1 MQFGLGVAAAT
12 WYFRSKERA
21 RRYELERGSSST
33 HGAPP
38 CGPGWGWSAHRDLPS
53 SAPAATKP
61 VMQPASL
68 AVGATA
74 PQPVAT
80 PFSSQEEPAKSEIA
94 SEARRGWGYRWH
106 RHSRGDASAGPGAS
120 GPAAAA
126 SGVTVD
132 ATISSDADDLQKLKQ
147 AVERL
152 WMEKKTEA
160 TAAQERANEKVSNVS
175 PDYRDGLADEACR
188 LGNMP
193 ARSLTSSLP
202 PCRHYERR
210 VCIFEKE
217 TDR

>member
-1 MQFGLGVAAAT
+1 MG
-12 WYFRSKERA
+12 
-21 RRYELERGSSST
+21 RYELDHGSSST

-38 CGPGWGWSAHRDLPS
+38 CGPGWGWSARRDLPS
-53 SAPAATKP
+53 PAPPAP
-61 VMQPASL
+61 VMQAASPAVA
-68 AVGATA
+68 AVA
-74 PQPVAT
+74 PQPMAT
-80 PFSSQEEPAKSEIA
+80 PFSSQEQPAKSEIA
-94 SEARRGWGYRWH
+94 SEARRGWGHRWH
-106 RHSRGDASAGPGAS
+106 RHTRDTASAGPS
-120 GPAAAA
+120 TPAAAP
-126 SGVTVD
+126 GVTVD
-132 ATISSDADDLQKLKQ
+132 PSLSSNADDLQKLKQ
-147 AVERL
+147 VVERL

-160 TAAQERANEKVSNVS
+160 TAAQERANEKVSSVS